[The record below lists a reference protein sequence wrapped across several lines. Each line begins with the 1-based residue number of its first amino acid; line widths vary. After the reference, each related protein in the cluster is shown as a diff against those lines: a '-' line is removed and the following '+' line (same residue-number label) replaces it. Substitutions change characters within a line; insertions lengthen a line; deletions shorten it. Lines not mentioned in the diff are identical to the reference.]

1 MMKTILK
8 TTLAAG
14 LVIGLAGC
22 ASDAAMQSQ
31 ADQALN
37 KAEAA
42 QSTADAAQQKADAAQ
57 QTANEALQAANK
69 AQATAEAN
77 SKRMERMFQASQRK

>member
-1 MMKTILK
+1 MIKTVLK

-31 ADQALN
+31 AQQT
-37 KAEAA
+37 AEAA
-42 QSTADAAQQKADAAQ
+42 QASADAAQQKADAAQ

-77 SKRMERMFQASQRK
+77 SQRMERMFQASQRK